1 MCYNVLSKI
10 RGQSFP
16 FAECSPKRIGKV
28 SVSIFKKLFGVGK
41 NPDSYQFRRKRAEQL
56 HGQVI
61 KYVTE
66 RNGDND
72 DVIGRGGALTLHGD
86 TFIVDSSGE
95 RLFVCEVK
103 DLEASF
109 LMSGDG
115 VVIKGPDL
123 QRNGQMRT
131 VTVHFVYYR
140 K

>member
-1 MCYNVLSKI
+1 M
-10 RGQSFP
+10 
-16 FAECSPKRIGKV
+16 
-28 SVSIFKKLFGVGK
+28 SIFGKLFGVGK
-41 NPDSYQFRRKRAEQL
+41 NPESYQFRRKRAEEL

-66 RNGDND
+66 RIDDNEN
-72 DVIGRGGALTLHGD
+72 VIGKGGALTLHGD

-95 RLFVCEVK
+95 RIFSCDVR
-103 DLEASF
+103 DLDAAF

-115 VVIKGPDL
+115 VVIKGPDAL
-123 QRNGQMRT
+123 HGGKHRT